1 MLGRFSSSIVV
12 GFVALLA
19 VSGCS
24 ARAAAPITIDIC
36 GSSTTLP
43 HVLPPE
49 GSGPVVL
56 MAVPCLASPGGGE
69 VIPDRYQRYVEL
81 QASQPARGVWVPYDD
96 KAKATMQA
104 DYRRLWETGLLH
116 DLTIRVTD
124 YHFPNG
130 VVGKFVTY
138 TLKER

>member
-1 MLGRFSSSIVV
+1 MPGRFSFSIGV

-24 ARAAAPITIDIC
+24 ARAAAPVTTVC

-43 HVLPPE
+43 RALPPE

-56 MAVPCLASPGGGE
+56 MAVPCLESPGGGE
-69 VIPDRYQRYVEL
+69 RIPDKYRRYVEL
-81 QASQPARGVWVPYDD
+81 ESSQPARGVWVPYDD
-96 KAKATMQA
+96 QAKAMMQA

-116 DLTIRVTD
+116 DLAIRVTD

-130 VVGKFVTY
+130 VVGKFVAY
-138 TLKER
+138 TLQER